1 MEMNE
6 KTLPKVI
13 LRFQGNELQL
23 VTPFV
28 NNYHLSRK
36 KNIYLGFAYGAKIY
50 LSELKFFFDRSWSER
65 EEE

>member
-1 MEMNE
+1 MYAYTKRWFPEYMEMNE

-36 KNIYLGFAYGAKIY
+36 KIYI
-50 LSELKFFFDRSWSER
+50 
-65 EEE
+65 